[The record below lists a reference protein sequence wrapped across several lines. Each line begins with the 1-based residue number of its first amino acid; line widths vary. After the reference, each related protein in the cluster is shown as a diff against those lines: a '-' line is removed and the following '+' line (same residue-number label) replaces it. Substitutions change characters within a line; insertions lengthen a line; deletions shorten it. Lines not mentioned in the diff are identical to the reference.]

1 MAMHVEHEEIIR
13 MLGAGQIARPDADGF
28 MRELH
33 TTCPHDG
40 HTTQVHR
47 VNRNGRAISE
57 IFFRCPACSADDV
70 TAEPSR
76 MFLH

>member
-1 MAMHVEHEEIIR
+1 MAMQLEHEEIIR
-13 MLGAGQIARPDADGF
+13 MLDAGQIARPDRDGF

-47 VNRNGRAISE
+47 INRNGRAISGV
-57 IFFRCPACSADDV
+57 IFRCPACSADV
-70 TAEPSR
+70 TAEPSL